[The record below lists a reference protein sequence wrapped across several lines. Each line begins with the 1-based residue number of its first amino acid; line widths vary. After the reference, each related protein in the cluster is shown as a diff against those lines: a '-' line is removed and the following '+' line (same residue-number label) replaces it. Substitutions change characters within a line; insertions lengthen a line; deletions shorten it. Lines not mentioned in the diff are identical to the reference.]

1 MPSSANDDQLGAA
14 VLPLRGSRRS
24 CALTPDQA
32 AAFVGE
38 LQELDADPRVR
49 AIIIELTGMNP
60 TGPFVPSDPRS
71 VPARAIAATTTPTIA
86 AITRDC
92 FDQRLEAAL
101 ACDVRLADAKARFAM
116 RYVPNGHL
124 PSDGGTQ
131 RLTRLVGRGGAL
143 YMLLTGR
150 VVGAE
155 HALRMG
161 VVDRV
166 IDRARFDATTESVA
180 LGLVDNAP
188 VASLYVKEAVHA
200 GADLTLAQGLALEH
214 DLSVMLHSTRD
225 RAEGLRAFAEGRKPE
240 FEGE

>member
-1 MPSSANDDQLGAA
+1 MPPSANDDPLGAA

-32 AAFVGE
+32 AAFVEE
-38 LQELDADPRVR
+38 LRKLDADPRVR
-49 AIIIELTGMNP
+49 AIIIELTGMSP
-60 TGPFVPSDPRS
+60 AGPFVPSDPRAA
-71 VPARAIAATTTPTIA
+71 PARAIAAATTPTIA

-101 ACDVRLADAKARFAM
+101 ACDVRLADSKARFAM
-116 RYVPNGHL
+116 RYVPNGYL

-131 RLTRLVGRGGAL
+131 RLARLAGRGGAL

-150 VVGAE
+150 IAGAE
-155 HALRMG
+155 NALRMG

-166 IDRARFDATTESVA
+166 IDRARFDATVQSVA
-180 LGLVDNAP
+180 HDIVENAP
-188 VASLYVKEAVHA
+188 IASLYIKEAVHA
-200 GADLTLAQGLALEH
+200 GADLTLPQGLALEH
-214 DLSVMLHSTRD
+214 DLNVMLQSTRD
-225 RAEGLRAFAEGRKPE
+225 RAEGLRAFAERRTPE

>member
-1 MPSSANDDQLGAA
+1 M
-14 VLPLRGSRRS
+14 LPLRGSRRS

-32 AAFVGE
+32 AAFVQE
-38 LQELDADPRVR
+38 LAELDADPRVR

-60 TGPFVPSDPRS
+60 VGPFVPSDPLAT
-71 VPARAIAATTTPTIA
+71 PARAIATTITPTIA

-101 ACDVRLADAKARFAM
+101 ACDIRLADAKARFAM
-116 RYVPNGHL
+116 RYVPNGYL

-131 RLTRLVGRGGAL
+131 RLTRLAGRGGAL

-166 IDRARFDATTESVA
+166 IDRTRFKATAESVA
-180 LGLVDNAP
+180 LGIVENAP
-188 VASLYVKEAVHA
+188 IASLYVKQAVYA
-200 GADLTLAQGLALEH
+200 GADVTLPQGLALEH
-214 DLSVMLHSTRD
+214 DLSVMLQSTRD
-225 RAEGLRAFAEGRKPE
+225 RAEGLRAFAEGRAPE

>member
-1 MPSSANDDQLGAA
+1 MPLSANDDQLGAA

-32 AAFVGE
+32 AAFVE
-38 LQELDADPRVR
+38 KLRELDADPRVR
-49 AIIIELTGMNP
+49 AIIIELTGMSP
-60 TGPFVPSDPRS
+60 VGAFAPSDPRAA
-71 VPARAIAATTTPTIA
+71 PARAIAATATPTIA

-92 FDQRLEAAL
+92 FDQRLEVAL

-131 RLTRLVGRGGAL
+131 RLARLAGRGGAL

-150 VVGAE
+150 IVGAE

-166 IDRARFDATTESVA
+166 IDRARFDATTEAVA
-180 LGLVDNAP
+180 LGLVENAP
-188 VASLYVKEAVHA
+188 IASMYVKEAVHA
-200 GADLTLAQGLALEH
+200 GADLTLPQALALEH
-214 DLSVMLHSTRD
+214 DLSVMLQSTRD
-225 RAEGLRAFAEGRKPE
+225 RAEGLRAFAEGRTPE